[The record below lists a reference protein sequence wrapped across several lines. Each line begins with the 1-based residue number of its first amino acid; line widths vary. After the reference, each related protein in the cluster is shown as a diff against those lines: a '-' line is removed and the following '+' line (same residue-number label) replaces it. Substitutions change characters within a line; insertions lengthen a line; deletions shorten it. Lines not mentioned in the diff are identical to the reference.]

1 MGGSK
6 KTPLPKMSRTYIS
19 MMKLGT
25 VIYVLPKEDTK
36 NILITWNSPWVL
48 LTSAFFDRKLEILLY
63 QKIQILIAFWYI
75 ISNSLNIFWVL
86 KDVLINM
93 VTILVMS
100 TKMATLGF
108 LKITMFLS
116 MKSHQNFITWPDYI
130 VDVVMWPKFGKKS
143 KKVLGVNSFV
153 FRCYRGK
160 TGRKSVGAFCPPP
173 PPPSPLIQNRVKLK
187 LETQK
192 YICICTTWKFKN
204 VNLNSQWH
212 NDFYFILI

>member
-75 ISNSLNIFWVL
+75 ICNSLNIFWVL

-173 PPPSPLIQNRVKLK
+173 TFSSYS
-187 LETQK
+187 E
-192 YICICTTWKFKN
+192 
-204 VNLNSQWH
+204 
-212 NDFYFILI
+212 